1 MIDDSSAFQQAI
13 FVQMFRRWA
22 AAREAQVDGR
32 LAMAELYCGPG
43 TAIMAAVACD
53 SLFELVEAQLGRR
66 LEPGRCCSQALS
78 PDEAALIGLLRYS
91 GTIGGI
97 AASAAIPHGLPG
109 AIGWAA
115 CAVRRELGFPP
126 PSPAPAAIESGR
138 CPFRSQEEMVPLTGL
153 EPVTPALRMRC
164 STN

>member
-78 PDEAALIGLLRYS
+78 PDEAALIGLLRHS
-91 GTIGGI
+91 GPIGAI
-97 AASAAIPHGLPG
+97 AATTAIPHGLPG
-109 AIGWAA
+109 AICWAA
-115 CAVRRELGFPP
+115 RAVRRELGF
-126 PSPAPAAIESGR
+126 SQGLAAPAPESAH
-138 CPFRSQEEMVPLTGL
+138 CPFRSREEMVPQKGL
-153 EPVTPALRMRC
+153 EPPTPTLRMSC